1 MAQYQKPNS
10 APLPTPD
17 KDNLQRLLEAL
28 KSDGTLTRV
37 TEAIKASGTKKR
49 EGTVEV
55 MAKSFVADAVRQVS
69 DEGLEAHA
77 ALTRCTAASVVNAVE
92 KLAAWGIPPNHVTQ
106 EGWLLGRNN
115 NKLGV
120 TLCVAMPGVR
130 GLERLLCQHGAASI
144 KSIAVRRQD
153 HFECI
158 EGTHERVE
166 FRRCLTPDTG
176 KPNDII
182 GACAIVKMK
191 DGREQIVTM
200 PITETELAKQTN
212 VMTLD
217 AAARYRAQRSV
228 MKEAMRTFLIEV
240 GAVREL
246 LEYDQQHRVFDGEDA
261 SKQQAKELVI
271 APAAG
276 IGAATGTHAVQAAG
290 TPAPEIKAA
299 QVAPEVEMPGA
310 KAPEI
315 KSSEPVENKVPDEAW
330 LARME
335 ELLQVKTGAASKT
348 PNTALGQVKE
358 DSFAR
363 LVSWVEK
370 STAIPASEWPFADA
384 VLESH
389 KMIQQAGIS
398 FSEAKNMVREKVVAG
413 LEEANIPAG
422 MRA

>member
-1 MAQYQKPNS
+1 
-10 APLPTPD
+10 
-17 KDNLQRLLEAL
+17 
-28 KSDGTLTRV
+28 
-37 TEAIKASGTKKR
+37 
-49 EGTVEV
+49 
-55 MAKSFVADAVRQVS
+55 
-69 DEGLEAHA
+69 
-77 ALTRCTAASVVNAVE
+77 
-92 KLAAWGIPPNHVTQ
+92 
-106 EGWLLGRNN
+106 
-115 NKLGV
+115 
-120 TLCVAMPGVR
+120 
-130 GLERLLCQHGAASI
+130 
-144 KSIAVRRQD
+144 
-153 HFECI
+153 
-158 EGTHERVE
+158 
-166 FRRCLTPDTG
+166 
-176 KPNDII
+176 
-182 GACAIVKMK
+182 
-191 DGREQIVTM
+191 
-200 PITETELAKQTN
+200 
-212 VMTLD
+212 
-217 AAARYRAQRSV
+217 

>member
-1 MAQYQKPNS
+1 
-10 APLPTPD
+10 
-17 KDNLQRLLEAL
+17 
-28 KSDGTLTRV
+28 
-37 TEAIKASGTKKR
+37 
-49 EGTVEV
+49 
-55 MAKSFVADAVRQVS
+55 
-69 DEGLEAHA
+69 
-77 ALTRCTAASVVNAVE
+77 
-92 KLAAWGIPPNHVTQ
+92 
-106 EGWLLGRNN
+106 
-115 NKLGV
+115 
-120 TLCVAMPGVR
+120 
-130 GLERLLCQHGAASI
+130 
-144 KSIAVRRQD
+144 
-153 HFECI
+153 
-158 EGTHERVE
+158 
-166 FRRCLTPDTG
+166 
-176 KPNDII
+176 
-182 GACAIVKMK
+182 MK